1 MSCPHSTEIDTIL
14 PKFTNLQ
21 VSSLCIPN
29 DLAEDLPYEE
39 QVQYLGD
46 VVVQDLPVELTQ
58 LWKQFLMDILP
69 KCGNLHSA
77 GAQASH
83 CCLSMQERQNIMQEV
98 ITNTDLSTIFN
109 QVQYCTTM

>member
-58 LWKQFLMDILP
+58 LWKQFLMDILQSVEI
-69 KCGNLHSA
+69 C
-77 GAQASH
+77 
-83 CCLSMQERQNIMQEV
+83 
-98 ITNTDLSTIFN
+98 T
-109 QVQYCTTM
+109 VQGLRPHIVVSPRRKDRTLCRR